1 MSSHSTF
8 KFCSKLMI
16 FTTRNFAHILYILQH
31 YGPPTTFPTSY
42 QPSTPSTCQRRTLPT
57 SHIFKHDPTTQPTC
71 HQTTHSTFVQNSR
84 ISQLSTLPASHMS
97 YTIMA
102 TNNFSDISSVINAF
116 NAFNLPTNNCTDIS
130 HFQALSNNSTDMSS
144 HNAFNFCSNRRI
156 SELRTLPTSHIS
168 YNIMVHQQL
177 FRDPIPSTSSTCPQ
191 HYGRPTTSP
200 ASHHSQI
207 YIQLDQHCPT
217 TFPTSRFANTFK
229 LADVSHILQHYDPSM
244 IQQLFQHLIFEQL
257 PESPSACQQARLHS
271 INATTL

>member
-1 MSSHSTF
+1 MVHQQLFQHLISHQRLQPAHLQLYRHLTFSSTIQQFIRHIITQCLQFLF
-8 KFCSKLMI
+8 KIAEFYNYQLCPVFI
-16 FTTRNFAHILYILQH
+16 Y
-31 YGPPTTFPTSY
+31 PTTLWS
-42 QPSTPSTCQRRTLPT
+42 
-57 SHIFKHDPTTQPTC
+57 
-71 HQTTHSTFVQNSR
+71 
-84 ISQLSTLPASHMS
+84 
-97 YTIMA
+97 

-177 FRDPIPSTSSTCPQ
+177 FRHPIPSTSSTCPQ